1 MAAGEIKTTG
11 KYVWLS
17 TRLVEAT
24 NSSSHID
31 YTDSIIR
38 QVIEPD
44 MKKCR
49 ENRQRSQENDLK
61 RYGFLIL
68 QDGSESSFTELTRE
82 LDLSYNTDKYL
93 LAETFASVISSEV
106 ADLSRLHY
114 RFCKDRGQLKDR
126 DEKRELMQPFLD
138 PAKRKPF
145 QEVFLRFVLDY
156 IAPHVHAVTD
166 SKKLYFQAFPCIRI
180 VRPGEF
186 SIGPHCD
193 ASYGFSQANINFY
206 VPFTDITGTNS
217 LVLESSPGLED
228 WHTIEASYGDIKR
241 FYGAQCSHFTTENC
255 TDSTR
260 VSLDFRV
267 IDGRYWIEDHDQFTS
282 SPGYY
287 ACCVL
292 DADTGKWVLEGE
304 LPEPDWRV
312 GFPFEK
318 KRVAKSADQR

>member
-1 MAAGEIKTTG
+1 MSTGLTETG

-17 TRLVEAT
+17 TRLAEAT
-24 NSSSHID
+24 NSSSCID
-31 YTDSIIR
+31 FEDDAIR

-44 MKKCR
+44 IKKCR
-49 ENRQRSQENDLK
+49 ENRLKFQENDCK
-61 RYGFLIL
+61 RYGFLVL
-68 QDGSESSFTELTRE
+68 RDCSDCSFADLTRE
-82 LDLSYNTDKYL
+82 LDLSYDTEKYP
-93 LAETFASVISSEV
+93 LAETFASIISVELQ
-106 ADLSRLHY
+106 DLSRLHH
-114 RFCKDRGQLKDR
+114 RFCKDRGRLKDR
-126 DEKRELMQPFLD
+126 DEKRVLMQPFLD
-138 PAKRKPF
+138 SEKRKPF
-145 QEVFLRFVLDY
+145 QEVFLRFVLEY
-156 IAPHVHAVTD
+156 IAPHVQSIMN

-206 VPFTDITGTNS
+206 VPFTDISGTNS

-228 WHTIEASYGDIKR
+228 WHTIVASYGNIKR
-241 FYGAQCSHFTTENC
+241 FYGSQCSHFTTENC

-267 IDGRYWIEDHDQFTS
+267 IDGKYWIEDHDQFTS

-292 DADTGKWVLEGE
+292 DTDSGRWVLEGE

-318 KRVAKSADQR
+318 KRAAKPADQR